1 MTPLKKLTNPPL
13 GGDVAAPWAVVA
25 GAQTVGAG
33 TALGRQVRAS
43 PAPSSANKRSLSIYA
58 LASKTHALRAPLMP
72 MRADQNLSELSELFE
87 QIFSITPSPL
97 LMLADDGSL
106 LGASDEWRGGH
117 IESGESLRERAAHYV
132 SLLCGTPPWLVTQV
146 VDTVRT
152 QASGSV
158 VYERIELRR
167 ASWGSCM
174 AIVDQTQLQR
184 LQTVAVQSA
193 RLAALGF
200 MVASVCHEVTNPLT
214 SLHSIVQILRSEK
227 PLGQA
232 LLDKG
237 LANIASNVKRILDI
251 SRRLVKF
258 SRVGDEPHVRFA
270 ADAAI
275 EEALSV
281 LQHDG
286 SLRDIELHH
295 QPDPSAM
302 VFGNTG
308 QVREILLNLFVNA
321 LQAMGGRGQLRI
333 ATRRAGRMLE
343 VLVDDTGPGVRADAM
358 ARIFEPFFTT
368 KASMHGTGLGLAIS
382 NEIALEHGGS
392 IELRHSSA
400 QGASFC
406 VTLPTEPP

>member
-1 MTPLKKLTNPPL
+1 
-13 GGDVAAPWAVVA
+13 
-25 GAQTVGAG
+25 
-33 TALGRQVRAS
+33 
-43 PAPSSANKRSLSIYA
+43 
-58 LASKTHALRAPLMP
+58 MP
-72 MRADQNLSELSELFE
+72 MRAEQNLCELSELFD

-97 LMLADDGSL
+97 LMLGEDGTLLAASDDGRNSH
-106 LGASDEWRGGH
+106 AEVS
-117 IESGESLRERAAHYV
+117 ESLRERAEHYV
-132 SLLCGTPPWLVTQV
+132 SLLRGTVPWLAPQV
-146 VDTVRT
+146 VDSVRT
-152 QASGSV
+152 LASGAV
-158 VYERIELRR
+158 VYERIHVRR
-167 ASWGSCM
+167 ASWGACLT
-174 AIVDQTQLQR
+174 IVDQTDLRR
-184 LQTVAVQSA
+184 LQTVDAQSA

-200 MVASVCHEVTNPLT
+200 MVAGVCHEVTNPLT

-227 PLGQA
+227 PLGQE

-237 LANIASNVKRILDI
+237 LDNIAVNVKRILDI

-270 ADAAI
+270 ADDAI

-281 LQHDG
+281 LHHDG
-286 SLRDIELHH
+286 SLRDIELHYR
-295 QPDPSAM
+295 PDPSAI

-308 QVREILLNLFVNA
+308 QVREIFLNLFVNA
-321 LQAMGGRGQLRI
+321 VQAMDGKGQLSI
-333 ATRRAGRMLE
+333 ATRRDGRMLE

-382 NEIALEHGGS
+382 NEIAHEHGGS
-392 IELRHSSA
+392 IQLRHSSA

>member
-1 MTPLKKLTNPPL
+1 
-13 GGDVAAPWAVVA
+13 
-25 GAQTVGAG
+25 
-33 TALGRQVRAS
+33 
-43 PAPSSANKRSLSIYA
+43 
-58 LASKTHALRAPLMP
+58 
-72 MRADQNLSELSELFE
+72 MRVDRNLYELSELFE

-97 LMLADDGSL
+97 LMLGEDGTVL
-106 LGASDEWRGGH
+106 AASDEGRNSH
-117 IESGESLRERAAHYV
+117 NEVGESLRERAAHFV
-132 SLLCGTPPWLVTQV
+132 PLLRGTLPWLVPQV
-146 VDTVRT
+146 VDSVRT
-152 QASGSV
+152 AASGAL
-158 VYERIELRR
+158 VYEQIHVRR
-167 ASWGSCM
+167 ASWGACLT
-174 AIVDQTQLQR
+174 IVDQTDLRR
-184 LQTVAVQSA
+184 LQTVDAQSA

-200 MVASVCHEVTNPLT
+200 MVAGVCHEVTNPLT

-227 PLGQA
+227 QLGQD

-237 LANIASNVKRILDI
+237 LDNIAVNVKRILDI

-270 ADAAI
+270 ADDAI

-281 LQHDG
+281 LHHDG
-286 SLRDIELHH
+286 SLRDIELRYR
-295 QPDPSAM
+295 PDPTAM

-308 QVREILLNLFVNA
+308 QVREIFLNLFVNA
-321 LQAMGGRGQLRI
+321 VQAMDGKGRLSI
-333 ATRRAGRMLE
+333 ATRRDGRMLE

-382 NEIALEHGGS
+382 NEIAHEHGGS
-392 IELRHSSA
+392 IQLRHSSA

>member
-1 MTPLKKLTNPPL
+1 
-13 GGDVAAPWAVVA
+13 
-25 GAQTVGAG
+25 
-33 TALGRQVRAS
+33 
-43 PAPSSANKRSLSIYA
+43 
-58 LASKTHALRAPLMP
+58 
-72 MRADQNLSELSELFE
+72 MRVDRNLYELSELFE

-97 LMLADDGSL
+97 LMLGEDGTVL
-106 LGASDEWRGGH
+106 AASDEGRNSH
-117 IESGESLRERAAHYV
+117 NEVGESLRERAAHFV
-132 SLLCGTPPWLVTQV
+132 PLLRGTLPWLVPQV
-146 VDTVRT
+146 VDSVRT
-152 QASGSV
+152 AASGAL
-158 VYERIELRR
+158 VYEQIHVRR
-167 ASWGSCM
+167 ASWGACLT
-174 AIVDQTQLQR
+174 IVDQTDLRR
-184 LQTVAVQSA
+184 LQTVDAQSA

-200 MVASVCHEVTNPLT
+200 MVAGVCHEVTNPLT

-227 PLGQA
+227 QLGQD

-237 LANIASNVKRILDI
+237 LDNIAVNVKRILDI

-270 ADAAI
+270 ADDAI
-275 EEALSV
+275 KEALSV
-281 LQHDG
+281 LHHDG

-295 QPDPSAM
+295 RPDPTAM

-308 QVREILLNLFVNA
+308 QVREIFLNLFVNA
-321 LQAMGGRGQLRI
+321 VQAMDGKGQLSI

-382 NEIALEHGGS
+382 NEIAHEHGGS

-406 VTLPTEPP
+406 VTLPTEQP

>member
-1 MTPLKKLTNPPL
+1 
-13 GGDVAAPWAVVA
+13 
-25 GAQTVGAG
+25 
-33 TALGRQVRAS
+33 
-43 PAPSSANKRSLSIYA
+43 
-58 LASKTHALRAPLMP
+58 
-72 MRADQNLSELSELFE
+72 MRVDRNLYELSELFE

-97 LMLADDGSL
+97 LMLGEDGTVL
-106 LGASDEWRGGH
+106 AASDEGRNSH
-117 IESGESLRERAAHYV
+117 NEVGESLRERAAHFV
-132 SLLCGTPPWLVTQV
+132 PLLRGTLPWLVPQV
-146 VDTVRT
+146 VDSVRT
-152 QASGSV
+152 AASGAL
-158 VYERIELRR
+158 VYEQIHVRR
-167 ASWGSCM
+167 ASWGACLT
-174 AIVDQTQLQR
+174 IVDQTDLRR
-184 LQTVAVQSA
+184 LQTVDAQSA

-200 MVASVCHEVTNPLT
+200 MVAGVCHEVTNPLT

-227 PLGQA
+227 QLGQD

-237 LANIASNVKRILDI
+237 LDNIAVNVKRILDI

-258 SRVGDEPHVRFA
+258 SRVGEEPHGRFA
-270 ADAAI
+270 ADDAI
-275 EEALSV
+275 KEALAV
-281 LQHDG
+281 LRHDS
-286 SLRDIELHH
+286 SLREIELHH
-295 QPDPSAM
+295 RADPTAV

-321 LQAMGGRGQLRI
+321 VQAMDGRGQLSI

-382 NEIALEHGGS
+382 NEIAHEHGGS

>member
-1 MTPLKKLTNPPL
+1 
-13 GGDVAAPWAVVA
+13 
-25 GAQTVGAG
+25 
-33 TALGRQVRAS
+33 
-43 PAPSSANKRSLSIYA
+43 
-58 LASKTHALRAPLMP
+58 
-72 MRADQNLSELSELFE
+72 MRMSADQNLCELSELFE

-97 LMLADDGSL
+97 LMLGEDGTL
-106 LGASDEWRGGH
+106 LGASDEWRGGRNQP
-117 IESGESLRERAAHYV
+117 GESLRQRAAHYV
-132 SLLCGTPPWLVTQV
+132 SLLRGTPPWLVPQV
-146 VDTVRT
+146 VDSVRT
-152 QASGSV
+152 QASGAV
-158 VYERIELRR
+158 VYEQIHVRR

-174 AIVDQTQLQR
+174 AIIDQTDLRR
-184 LQTVAVQSA
+184 LQTVDVQSA

-200 MVASVCHEVTNPLT
+200 MVAGVCHEVTNPLT

-227 PLGQA
+227 PLGQE

-237 LANIASNVKRILDI
+237 LDNIAVNVKRILDI

-270 ADAAI
+270 VDDAI
-275 EEALSV
+275 KEALSV

-295 QPDPSAM
+295 RADPTAV

-308 QVREILLNLFVNA
+308 QVREIFLNLFVNA
-321 LQAMGGRGQLRI
+321 VQAMDGKGQLSI
-333 ATRRAGRMLE
+333 ATQRAGRMLE
-343 VLVDDTGPGVRADAM
+343 VLVDDTGPGVRADAV

-382 NEIALEHGGS
+382 NEIAHEHGGS

-406 VTLPTEPP
+406 VTLPTEPR